1 MWSIVIADWQVTF
14 QGKFHF
20 TLSWRMTVILVAVL
34 MMLLQDLMWGRRF
47 SFAAFSG
54 ANQFVFSSAKNK
66 MITSC

>member
-34 MMLLQDLMWGRRF
+34 ITVATWAQVTGPDITGLGY
-47 SFAAFSG
+47 
-54 ANQFVFSSAKNK
+54 QFW
-66 MITSC
+66 